1 MDDCLL
7 SFTPRIHIPGQSGRT
22 FNLTKQFVLHPPLFT
37 IKIDNVNYDGI
48 SPTSFQDPKFIAMS
62 AKCGTL
68 YENILYHSIRQKKI
82 SAYKRPTCVNIFT
95 LCQQN
100 KLWPTKTDDKIN
112 YPGNHLP
119 FGHTVCEEQTH
130 RKIENSISF
139 HEYASKIKR
148 TANTM
153 TPSDVQHWKSKIPM
167 IYINIESKK
176 ERNEHMKK
184 TFSNLFGTITR
195 SEGVLQD
202 SEEVQKI
209 TMIIKNEMDRR
220 KKNFPFHSPNAF
232 EINNRILAVTLS
244 HLNAIKLAKK
254 TITEL
259 NNPLIQ
265 HAVIMEDDADI
276 ILMPFWQRSLDEIV
290 KTFPSGWEVVQLAFT
305 KVDEGISPLYSRF
318 AYPREPIIE
327 MGAEWGAIAYIISRA
342 GMDKILSINMF
353 ELYR

>member
-1 MDDCLL
+1 C
-7 SFTPRIHIPGQSGRT
+7 RRAESG
-22 FNLTKQFVLHPPLFT
+22 
-37 IKIDNVNYDGI
+37 
-48 SPTSFQDPKFIAMS
+48 
-62 AKCGTL
+62 
-68 YENILYHSIRQKKI
+68 
-82 SAYKRPTCVNIFT
+82 
-95 LCQQN
+95 
-100 KLWPTKTDDKIN
+100 
-112 YPGNHLP
+112 
-119 FGHTVCEEQTH
+119 
-130 RKIENSISF
+130 ISF
-139 HEYASKIKR
+139 HEYASKVKR

-184 TFSNLFGTITR
+184 TFSNLFGTIIR
-195 SEGVLQD
+195 SEGVLRD
-202 SEEVQKI
+202 NEEV
-209 TMIIKNEMDRR
+209 KNLLTVMKDVD
-220 KKNFPFHSPNAF
+220 PN
-232 EINNRILAVTLS
+232 ILAVTLS

-305 KVDEGISPLYSRF
+305 KVDKGISPLYSRF

-353 ELYR
+353 ELYRKCSVMTADDCLLGFNPGSFSVVFNYKNQFTLHPPMFTVNTNVQGTHRTKLGLSFHGNVANAGKCGTFYENILYYNNNNMRVKYYNDNINIAGFRQKVSSF

>member
-1 MDDCLL
+1 M
-7 SFTPRIHIPGQSGRT
+7 
-22 FNLTKQFVLHPPLFT
+22 
-37 IKIDNVNYDGI
+37 
-48 SPTSFQDPKFIAMS
+48 
-62 AKCGTL
+62 
-68 YENILYHSIRQKKI
+68 E
-82 SAYKRPTCVNIFT
+82 
-95 LCQQN
+95 
-100 KLWPTKTDDKIN
+100 
-112 YPGNHLP
+112 
-119 FGHTVCEEQTH
+119 TH
-130 RKIENSISF
+130 QIENRISF

-184 TFSNLFGTITR
+184 TFSNLFGTIIR

-220 KKNFPFHSPNAF
+220 KKNFSFHSPNAF

-276 ILMPFWQRSLDEIV
+276 ILMPFWRQSKFFKRRSL
-290 KTFPSGWEVVQLAFT
+290 FLHLFQSF
-305 KVDEGISPLYSRF
+305 ISNTRLLS
-318 AYPREPIIE
+318 
-327 MGAEWGAIAYIISRA
+327 YI
-342 GMDKILSINMF
+342 MF
-353 ELYR
+353 CRY